1 MSEEKK
7 EAKKVEKVDKK
18 AFINRKL
25 KALNNMPNK
34 AKAKALADKV
44 LNNK

>member
-1 MSEEKK
+1 MADEKK
-7 EAKKVEKVDKK
+7 KAKEVDVQ

-25 KALNNMPNK
+25 KAINNMPNK
-34 AKAKALADKV
+34 AKARALAEKV

>member
-1 MSEEKK
+1 MAEEKK
-7 EAKKVEKVDKK
+7 KAVKVDVQ

-25 KALNNMPNK
+25 KAINNMPNK
-34 AKAKALADKV
+34 AKAKALAEKV

>member
-1 MSEEKK
+1 MAEEK
-7 EAKKVEKVDKK
+7 KKVEKVDTQ

-25 KALNNMPNK
+25 KAINNMPNK
-34 AKAKALADKV
+34 AKARALAERV

>member
-1 MSEEKK
+1 MAEEK
-7 EAKKVEKVDKK
+7 KKVEKVDKQ

-25 KALNNMPNK
+25 KAINNMPNK
-34 AKAKALADKV
+34 AKARALAERV

>member
-1 MSEEKK
+1 MAEEKK
-7 EAKKVEKVDKK
+7 KAKEVDVQ

-25 KALNNMPNK
+25 KAINNMPNK
-34 AKAKALADKV
+34 AKARALAEKV